1 MFEKCYNKII
11 GIFVHYVE
19 NFGFYM
25 KLLLIVFFSVTIVS
39 VSYAKKIKSDKAD
52 SYFKNGIELLNAGK
66 NEESIVLFEKA
77 HKLKPDVLDYVYEI
91 ALAYYNMK
99 DYEKAISILDTLRNH
114 KDVNDQVYQLLGNS
128 YHFIENSD
136 KALEI
141 YNEGLEKFPNSGRLY
156 MEYGLALVGKKRVRE
171 VIGYWE
177 KGIEVDPTYENNY
190 YYLAKYFSRTGEKIW
205 TLLYA
210 EIYLNIAKNFKRRDE
225 ISKLLYETYNSGLFS
240 NEDSLYKLT
249 FSDVRILSE
258 NLDEKRIPFQMAF
271 QNTMAE
277 STKPYVL
284 MKTTTLPVKEII
296 QIREK
301 FLKNW
306 FGKNYNN
313 IFPNIVFDFQ
323 KKFLDSGHFEAYNY
337 WLFDVA
343 DKKEFENWQ
352 IQNMKKFKS
361 FLKQLEKNPLKLDKN
376 NTLLRSMYD

>member
-1 MFEKCYNKII
+1 
-11 GIFVHYVE
+11 
-19 NFGFYM
+19 M
-25 KLLLIVFFSVTIVS
+25 KFFLIVFISIIIVGVSFS
-39 VSYAKKIKSDKAD
+39 KKIKPDNPD
-52 SYFKNGIELLNAGK
+52 TYFKKGIELLNSGN
-66 NEESIVLFEKA
+66 NEKAIELFEKA

-99 DYEKAISILDTLRNH
+99 EYEKAISILDTLRNH

-141 YNEGLEKFPNSGRLY
+141 YSEGLEKFPNSGRLY

-177 KGIEVDPTYENNY
+177 KGIEVEPAYENNY

-210 EIYLNIAKNFKRRDE
+210 EIYLNVAKNFKRRDE

-240 NEDSLYKLT
+240 PEDSLYKVS
-249 FSDVRILSE
+249 FSEIRIISE
-258 NLDEKRIPFQMAF
+258 NPDEKRIPFQLAF
-271 QNTMAE
+271 QNIMVE

-284 MKTTTLPVKEII
+284 MKTTSLPVKEII
-296 QIREK
+296 KIREQ
-301 FLKNW
+301 FIKNW
-306 FGKNYNN
+306 FGKKYNN

-323 KKFLDSGHFEAYNY
+323 KKFLDTGYFEAYNY
-337 WLFDVA
+337 WIFDVA
-343 DKKEFENWQ
+343 DKNEFEKWQ
-352 IQNMKKFKS
+352 NQNMKKFKS
-361 FLKQLEKNPLKLDKN
+361 FLNELQKNPLKLDKN
-376 NTLLRSMYD
+376 NTLLRSMYE